1 MDIIKVYVASSN
13 EPFVFQ
19 DNDINVEYQLG
30 TIYNQFFEQIGIR
43 KTHEL
48 GNIESNSSISLG
60 LKTFATTIGNNVM
73 SHVDWY
79 KDNILINSLQVTP
92 IELSYNIL
100 SLPDNTGVEEYLA
113 FNKGKSAILAAI
125 EENNSSEE

>member
-1 MDIIKVYVASSN
+1 
-13 EPFVFQ
+13 
-19 DNDINVEYQLG
+19 
-30 TIYNQFFEQIGIR
+30 
-43 KTHEL
+43 
-48 GNIESNSSISLG
+48 
-60 LKTFATTIGNNVM
+60 M

-113 FNKGKSAILAAI
+113 FNKGKSAILAAM